1 MRYLLIVF
9 VMFIASCTL
18 LDEQEPAVC
27 ASWSGQ
33 LGANPVSGN
42 HAYWNANVVVLENI
56 TVSTEEE
63 ERHEGLRLTG
73 VVMPGQVVQ
82 ITGKDETY
90 TYASA
95 AEDAVVLDGKDRL
108 IGKVHQ
114 AKGDGSITVL
124 DLDVRFEVIETND
137 FDARCIK

>member
-1 MRYLLIVF
+1 MKWMLCVSLLF
-9 VMFIASCTL
+9 FASCIP
-18 LDEQEPAVC
+18 LDEQEPAIC

-33 LGANPVSGN
+33 LGTSPVSGN

-95 AEDAVVLDGKDRL
+95 TEDAVVLYGKDRL

-114 AKGDGSITVL
+114 AKGDGSIIVL
-124 DLDVRFEVIETND
+124 DLDVRFEAIDTND